1 MDKME
6 NNLKNIHDA
15 SLQVLETVGVRL
27 HHRKVLE
34 IAADNGVKV
43 SDGKIFFGPES
54 LMEWISI
61 APSEFTLFARNPA
74 CNMHIGGERT
84 EHVSY
89 NSGFPY
95 ILDREGRRRSAFFS
109 DYLNFLKL
117 VHATPEFKINGGVM
131 VTPEDIPSD
140 ELLYPKLLYAT
151 LLHSD
156 KCIFGGMGGKSESEM
171 TMEMLKAV
179 FDTDKQGLIERPRV
193 INLVSSLSPL
203 QFDEK
208 MLDTLM
214 VFAEYGQPVVVSPAV
229 MAGSTGPV
237 TLGGSI
243 VVSHAESLVGV
254 ALAQMI
260 RKGTPVVYGSA
271 TSNSDMRTGAF
282 TIGTP
287 ESAMA
292 VKYCARLARMLGLP
306 SRGGGALNDAK
317 NVSVQAGYESM
328 MIQLVANQE
337 KINFN
342 FHSAGGLDSYGS
354 MSYEKFVTD
363 LDILARIKYYL
374 ADLNTD
380 ETHLAMDTIAQ
391 VGAGGEYLTHMHTA
405 KNCRKAP
412 FFSDISIQGVLKE
425 GVKPDEALFAKMAAK
440 LEKMFAAYK
449 KPEISDDSLK
459 RLDACVRNFGID
471 VESLKQK
478 MVASAEE
485 L

>member
-179 FDTDKQGLIERPRV
+179 
-193 INLVSSLSPL
+193 
-203 QFDEK
+203 
-208 MLDTLM
+208 
-214 VFAEYGQPVVVSPAV
+214 
-229 MAGSTGPV
+229 
-237 TLGGSI
+237 
-243 VVSHAESLVGV
+243 
-254 ALAQMI
+254 
-260 RKGTPVVYGSA
+260 
-271 TSNSDMRTGAF
+271 
-282 TIGTP
+282 
-287 ESAMA
+287 
-292 VKYCARLARMLGLP
+292 
-306 SRGGGALNDAK
+306 
-317 NVSVQAGYESM
+317 
-328 MIQLVANQE
+328 
-337 KINFN
+337 
-342 FHSAGGLDSYGS
+342 
-354 MSYEKFVTD
+354 
-363 LDILARIKYYL
+363 
-374 ADLNTD
+374 
-380 ETHLAMDTIAQ
+380 
-391 VGAGGEYLTHMHTA
+391 
-405 KNCRKAP
+405 
-412 FFSDISIQGVLKE
+412 
-425 GVKPDEALFAKMAAK
+425 
-440 LEKMFAAYK
+440 
-449 KPEISDDSLK
+449 
-459 RLDACVRNFGID
+459 
-471 VESLKQK
+471 
-478 MVASAEE
+478 
-485 L
+485 